1 MSGGIIFGN
10 KIVDIVFLSMMI
22 AQIIKIFIPI
32 LKGEKPKFSNLFE
45 TGGMPSSHSSSVIS
59 LCTSI
64 AIVYGTTSI
73 YFAMTIVI
81 ATIVMYDATGI
92 RREAG
97 KHARILNEIILNS
110 DLKLLETREF
120 KEFKEF
126 LGHTPLEVLCGLIL
140 GIIIPY
146 IFRGYLL

>member
-10 KIVDIVFLSMMI
+10 KIIDIVFLSMII
-22 AQIIKIFIPI
+22 AQIIKIFMPI

-45 TGGMPSSHSSSVIS
+45 TGGMPSSHSSSVVS
-59 LCTSI
+59 LCTCI
-64 AIVYGTTSI
+64 AIIYGTQNV
-73 YFAMTIVI
+73 YFALALVT

-97 KHARILNEIILNS
+97 KHARILNEIVMNS
-110 DLKLLETREF
+110 KLKLLETKEF

-126 LGHTPLEVLCGLIL
+126 LGHTPLEVTMGLLL
-140 GIIIPY
+140 GIAIPY
-146 IFRGYLL
+146 IFRSYLI